1 MVEIVGVLVV
11 AQQHRVDLADCI
23 RGQGRTRSLGQGDI
37 AQPVLTGSIEADSVT
52 RRKPPAS
59 ISTVGPP
66 MSVMF
71 SVIVLSPD
79 HIRVFGCL

>member
-37 AQPVLTGSIEADSVT
+37 AQPVLTGSIEGGLSDEAEAARFDQHGRSADERDVQCHRPVT
-52 RRKPPAS
+52 
-59 ISTVGPP
+59 
-66 MSVMF
+66 
-71 SVIVLSPD
+71 
-79 HIRVFGCL
+79 